1 MQRVGAVAVMVRGD
15 ALVDRF
21 DVVRQPP
28 SLAFAALL
36 GIVERT
42 TRRRVVPDSDPDIY
56 SAPPGTIEVPQN
68 DTEALLHEL
77 AHWVMAGPSRRDE
90 LDYGVHNHPHPWDG
104 ERQEIMCGWLQAD
117 LCARAGI
124 ERPRSSVD
132 AVDFA
137 GYPWLRVVA
146 LARWRRYVGWQ
157 DRLAVVE
164 ALRMPGG
171 DVGLWSG

>member
-1 MQRVGAVAVMVRGD
+1 MTVRGD
-15 ALVDRF
+15 THVDRF
-21 DVVRQPP
+21 DIALRPP
-28 SLAFAALL
+28 SLAFTTLL

-42 TRRRVVPDSDPDIY
+42 THRKVIPESDPDTY
-56 SAPPGTIEVPQN
+56 SAPPGTIQVPQN
-68 DTEALLHEL
+68 DTEALLHEF
-77 AHWVMAGPSRRDE
+77 AHWVMAGPRKRDA
-90 LDYGVHNHPHPWDG
+90 LDYGVHDHPSPLDG
-104 ERQEIMCGWLQAD
+104 ESQEIMCGWLQAD

-137 GYPWLRVVA
+137 GYPWLRAVA
-146 LARWRRYVGWQ
+146 LARWRRHVGRQ